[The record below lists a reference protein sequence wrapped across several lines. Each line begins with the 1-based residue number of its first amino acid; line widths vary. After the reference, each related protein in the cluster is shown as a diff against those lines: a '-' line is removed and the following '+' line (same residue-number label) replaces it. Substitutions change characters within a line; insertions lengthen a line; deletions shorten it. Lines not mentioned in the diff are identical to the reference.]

1 MAYKFQF
8 GPARL
13 SGSTTFEEPLVGV
26 QSISAASLS
35 ASAGLEIG
43 GTVRL
48 DGAADTAAAVASD
61 SFYFFDADDN
71 LVKKESMAD
80 YATTIAGDGLA
91 ASSGVLAV
99 DVSDFAGTGLEDD
112 GSENLR
118 IAAAAAGD
126 GLGGGGGSA
135 LSVNVDDTGIEIS
148 SDALRLKDLGVSTAK
163 IADDA
168 VTPAKMSLF
177 DDSLAATDTHIL
189 IADGSDYSSFA
200 LSGDVTMTNA
210 GVVSIGATKVTDA
223 MLNDDVASGLAGV
236 GLSAAS
242 GVLALDA
249 SELSAADVASGD
261 LFVFQDASDDSTKK
275 ESIDDIAT
283 FMAGVGLGASGG
295 VLAVQVSG
303 AIVLD
308 NDRLGLSGSVAG
320 AGLAFAGGPESLSSL
335 SFDPHASGGLTEDVA
350 STGQAGIAFSAM
362 GEETID
368 VADDYFM
375 FADGSGTGPVKK
387 ESVAD
392 LMAAVAGAGLA
403 DSSGVLAVGAE
414 TNGGIAVLANGVKMD
429 LSDLSAAAVDAS
441 ADSIAILDA
450 TDSSTKLESI
460 ADLAIAMAGNGIGP
474 NAGTFDL
481 DLNELTD
488 ASVDVATDSIA
499 IVDADDS
506 NGSKKE
512 RISDLVA
519 AMAGAGLTDTNGV
532 LSVTGNNVA
541 SKADGD
547 TLAEGYNFFGTV
559 SAAATVTLPASPS
572 IGDVVTVKA
581 KDGVSATNY
590 IKISKAGSQTID
602 GETEVRIESPY
613 GAVSMVYVASN
624 DWRII

>member
-1 MAYKFQF
+1 
-8 GPARL
+8 
-13 SGSTTFEEPLVGV
+13 
-26 QSISAASLS
+26 
-35 ASAGLEIG
+35 
-43 GTVRL
+43 
-48 DGAADTAAAVASD
+48 
-61 SFYFFDADDN
+61 
-71 LVKKESMAD
+71 
-80 YATTIAGDGLA
+80 
-91 ASSGVLAV
+91 
-99 DVSDFAGTGLEDD
+99 
-112 GSENLR
+112 
-118 IAAAAAGD
+118 
-126 GLGGGGGSA
+126 
-135 LSVNVDDTGIEIS
+135 
-148 SDALRLKDLGVSTAK
+148 
-163 IADDA
+163 
-168 VTPAKMSLF
+168 
-177 DDSLAATDTHIL
+177 
-189 IADGSDYSSFA
+189 
-200 LSGDVTMTNA
+200 
-210 GVVSIGATKVTDA
+210 
-223 MLNDDVASGLAGV
+223 
-236 GLSAAS
+236 
-242 GVLALDA
+242 
-249 SELSAADVASGD
+249 
-261 LFVFQDASDDSTKK
+261 
-275 ESIDDIAT
+275 
-283 FMAGVGLGASGG
+283 
-295 VLAVQVSG
+295 
-303 AIVLD
+303 
-308 NDRLGLSGSVAG
+308 
-320 AGLAFAGGPESLSSL
+320 
-335 SFDPHASGGLTEDVA
+335 VA

-572 IGDVVTVKA
+572 VGDVVTVKA

-590 IKISKAGSQTID
+590 IKISRDGSQTID
-602 GETEVRIESPY
+602 GETEVLIESPY